1 MTENKKRK
9 NRRVALVSA
18 LSIHLGLFILMFFL
32 VAWVAPDPPLGG
44 SGVFLN
50 LGLADE
56 GGGDYQPETAG
67 DGGKS
72 DEVAAKEEQQSPPPQ
87 ESENQPIEDDKAD
100 AKEAPAEAQSES
112 QVESP
117 VTVTPPKKEEVV
129 KPTEPKKT
137 EQPREKPAEVKQQV
151 NPSAVYDPNAKKSS
165 TTTKSGEGKAGQA
178 GNEGDDAGKTGDKG
192 DERGVKEGTV
202 YEGNP
207 GKGGPGPGGDGGFGL
222 TMSGWTWDQKP
233 TPPKVEDNE
242 SGFVVFQITVNEKG
256 EIESIQRIEGT
267 LSPDAVQRCKDK
279 INERSMVRTAGGA
292 VPKRS
297 TGTVRFELRVK

>member
-1 MTENKKRK
+1 MTENKKRE

-18 LSIHLGLFILMFFL
+18 LSIHLGLFVLMFFL

-44 SGVFLN
+44 NGVFLN

-56 GGGDYQPETAG
+56 GSGDYQPETAG

-72 DEVAAKEEQQSPPPQ
+72 NEVAAKEEQQSPPPQ
-87 ESENQPIEDDKAD
+87 ESEDQPIDENKAE
-100 AKEAPAEAQSES
+100 AKEVPTETQSES

-117 VTVTPPKKEEVV
+117 VTVAPAKKEEV
-129 KPTEPKKT
+129 KPAEIKKA
-137 EQPREKPAEVKQQV
+137 EQPKEKPAEVKPKV

-165 TTTKSGEGKAGQA
+165 TTTTTGDGKAGEV
-178 GNEGDDAGKTGDKG
+178 GNEGDDKGKTGDKG
-192 DERGVKEGTV
+192 DPRGVKEGTV

-222 TMSGWTWDQKP
+222 SMSGWTWDEKP
-233 TPPKVEDNE
+233 KAPKVDDNE
-242 SGFVVFQITVNEKG
+242 SGFVVFKITVNDQGTIEKCDA
-256 EIESIQRIEGT
+256 IEYT
-267 LSPDAVQRCKDK
+267 LSPATVQRCKDK
-279 INERSMVRTAGGA
+279 IYERSMVRTAGGA
-292 VPKRS
+292 APKLS